1 MHSDAVLTSVRPKP
15 LTLDM
20 KLSTPGARNAFC
32 FGLLLTVFAWSLD
45 LGSGVQVLEILE
57 EL

>member
-1 MHSDAVLTSVRPKP
+1 MHSDADLTSVRPKP

-32 FGLLLTVFAWSLD
+32 FGLLLTVFAWSLG
-45 LGSGVQVLEILE
+45 LGSGGQVLVFLE